1 MVVLVVDIVDFV
13 FLLVFFLVILFM
25 NFWIVV
31 RWIFFKLEFLLKLF
45 CICVEEIF
53 GLLGDVL
60 LGFEICRIEEEKLL
74 LFLGIELDVDFGLWL
89 KLEFD
94 GLLED
99 KFIRDWFGDLNLFLG
114 FLLDFSILFLFFCF
128 RVLDFLLKRFFIGFI
143 CFEEVFFKLEIVRK
157 FFEEWFSLFMFFN
170 WIFL

>member
-13 FLLVFFLVILFM
+13 FLSVFFLVILFM

-74 LFLGIELDVDFGLWL
+74 LFLGIELDVDFGL
-89 KLEFD
+89 
-94 GLLED
+94 
-99 KFIRDWFGDLNLFLG
+99 
-114 FLLDFSILFLFFCF
+114 
-128 RVLDFLLKRFFIGFI
+128 
-143 CFEEVFFKLEIVRK
+143 
-157 FFEEWFSLFMFFN
+157 
-170 WIFL
+170 